1 MTCKARAKGGCPL
14 DEDLR
19 EEMLLGRE
27 VVVQRAES
35 NIGFLGHVLDLDALL
50 LVAFQQH
57 ESRIDDALTACQ
69 LIFGQQVRRYRFG
82 HVRLV
87 LETSS
92 RRSMATRRA
101 LRGRA
106 IH

>member
-1 MTCKARAKGGCPL
+1 MLESANGTMERLGEFLAWRQALWGMTCKARAKGGCPL

-35 NIGFLGHVLDLDALL
+35 NIGFLGHVLDLDALV

-57 ESRIDDALTACQ
+57 EARIDDALTACQ
-69 LIFGQQVRRYRFG
+69 LIFGQQGRRDRVG
-82 HVRLV
+82 
-87 LETSS
+87 
-92 RRSMATRRA
+92 
-101 LRGRA
+101 
-106 IH
+106 